1 MLALLLLTSNHLR
14 LTEPVGKC
22 AAPAQK
28 QPDHG
33 TGAVYVYESSDDDLG
48 RDDDWVWGNDIWGG
62 GKNKHTHVRNDTSWQ
77 EYAGWCICPEGSFC
91 LGSGCNI
98 TAPRNLWNPDEVSCP
113 PPKKR
118 KA

>member
-1 MLALLLLTSNHLR
+1 MLALLLLTSNLLR

-48 RDDDWVWGNDIWGG
+48 RDDDWGNDICGG

-113 PPKKR
+113 PQKK
-118 KA
+118 KKT